1 MSKQSNPIGPSGAF
15 PADDTAV
22 RAEFVRELPKT
33 DLHVHLDGSVRI
45 PTLIDLARE
54 YNVKLPSYT
63 EEGLRELVFKDRYNN
78 LGEYLHGFQ
87 YLCAVL
93 QSEVALERAAYELGV
108 DNQQEGVRYLEARF
122 APQLHVHEH
131 MNAVMVLKAVH
142 RGLKRAQDEFN
153 ARPEVVSGAEP
164 PFHYGII
171 ASAMRKFTGGFSE
184 YFHNFVQAHRYAPP
198 KEVYKMASME
208 LARAAILA
216 RDELGLPV
224 VAFDLAGEEAG
235 YPAGDHRETFE
246 FVHKNFMKKTVH
258 AGEAYGPESIF
269 QAVTD
274 LYADRIGHGTYLL
287 DPDAIHDDSGIV
299 DRQAYVRRLGEFI
312 SDRRITLEICL
323 TSNLQTNPNM
333 TSLSQHSFRK
343 LREARVS
350 TTLCTDNRT
359 VSNTTV
365 TNEYMQAV
373 QHLGLDRKDLKSI
386 VVYGFKRSFFAGTY
400 LEKRAYVRQII
411 DYYDA
416 IERKHYGTVTGAET
430 ESGGHGHSGAGSA
443 PQARRDV

>member
-1 MSKQSNPIGPSGAF
+1 MGAANKSTAPNNTGDQSQHEITEA
-15 PADDTAV
+15 
-22 RAEFVRELPKT
+22 FVRELPKT

-78 LGEYLHGFQ
+78 LGEYLHGFA

-93 QSEVALERAAYELGV
+93 QSEVALERAGYELAI
-108 DNQQEGVRYLEARF
+108 DNQNEGVRYVETRF

-131 MNAVMVLKAVH
+131 MNAVMVLKAVS
-142 RGLKRAQDEFN
+142 RGMKRAQDEFN
-153 ARPEVVSGAEP
+153 ARPEVVQGLEP

-171 ASAMRKFTGGFSE
+171 VSAMRKFTAGFSE
-184 YFHNFVQAHRYAPP
+184 YFANFTHAHRYAPA
-198 KEVYKMASME
+198 KEVYRMASME

-216 RDELGLPV
+216 RDEYGLPV
-224 VAFDLAGEEAG
+224 VGFDLAGEEAG
-235 YPAGDHRETFE
+235 YPAGDHRDAFE

-287 DPDAIHDDSGIV
+287 DPGAINDDSGIE
-299 DRQAYVRRLGEFI
+299 DRAEYVRRLGEFI

-333 TSLSQHSFRK
+333 QTLSDHSFRK
-343 LREARVS
+343 LRDARVS

-365 TNEYMQAV
+365 TNEYLLAAR
-373 QHLGLDRKDLKSI
+373 HLGLTRRDMKSI
-386 VVYGFKRSFFAGTY
+386 AIYGFKRSFFAGSY
-400 LEKRAYVRQII
+400 KEKRAYVRKVI
-411 DYYDA
+411 DYYEQVELRHFGEAHDA
-416 IERKHYGTVTGAET
+416 EDSPTRAHA
-430 ESGGHGHSGAGSA
+430 
-443 PQARRDV
+443 